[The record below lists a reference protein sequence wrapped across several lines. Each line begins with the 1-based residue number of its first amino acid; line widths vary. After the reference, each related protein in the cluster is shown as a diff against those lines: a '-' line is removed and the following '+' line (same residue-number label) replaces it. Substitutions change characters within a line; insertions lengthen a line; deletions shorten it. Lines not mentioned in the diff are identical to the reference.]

1 MSENYRA
8 PGLGNANTE
17 VVQEKRMECK
27 KRERGGEL
35 ISCRIGLHYNLSIFQ
50 QEAWND
56 IIP

>member
-27 KRERGGEL
+27 KREGEE
-35 ISCRIGLHYNLSIFQ
+35 S
-50 QEAWND
+50 
-56 IIP
+56 